1 MEYLPSSKVRAI
13 RWLFPTLALILV
25 LAVACGSAAAPE
37 QAAQPAAPAEVKV
50 QEVVQPPTAVPE
62 AKTEPEDAAGMMAE
76 VHPGTVTVMV
86 SALGNE
92 RFDKTF
98 SSGADKNQGRMLH
111 GMLIET
117 NENTELIPGI
127 ASEWGISPDGLAWN
141 FTIREG
147 VKFHDGA
154 EMTPED
160 VRWTLDHQYGPA
172 AFEWVSSSTAEAY
185 SKLME
190 SVELSAPNVV
200 TTKFKQIET
209 SFPGYNSAAGPSW
222 LAIIQAR
229 ETLRDEAMEAAY
241 DKNPIGTGPLKFVRH
256 VPAEGIA
263 WERFGDYY
271 FNPDNG
277 FYEDRRVNFTSLN
290 LLAVPEEATRV
301 AAMRAGEADIAPVSL
316 AARDQVEKGGG
327 RLIFGNEGG
336 YFRIILVGCWSDPNI
351 PCGDQRVRH
360 ALAYALNKELMRD
373 TLYGAEV
380 MEVKGWAAVT
390 PSTIGYSPDMDPF
403 PFNPDKARSLLAEAG
418 YKTPDNPAGK
428 DFGKLVINTW
438 VSSVFPFLPES
449 AQLAADMWK
458 KELGIEAELLV
469 GEETSLKKA
478 HRAGDLHGTILW
490 RDNETRLD
498 AASISRS
505 SYGNPTTVRRLHDDQ
520 TIFDLVNDTLA
531 VYAADEM
538 APALNKMYQRMWEEH
553 YEVGL
558 GYINIPWATG
568 PRVASWEPYP
578 LAFWL
583 SSYHTIIL
591 K

>member
-1 MEYLPSSKVRAI
+1 MHKVI
-13 RWLFPTLALILV
+13 RLGTSWRILGPAVVLLV
-25 LAVACGSAAAPE
+25 LGAVACGSAATPGTETTAPE
-37 QAAQPAAPAEVKV
+37 AAAAP
-50 QEVVQPPTAVPE
+50 VVAVVPTAVSEAMAAPE
-62 AKTEPEDAAGMMAE
+62 GTTETMTQ
-76 VHPGTVTVMV
+76 VHPGKVTVMV

-117 NENTELIPGI
+117 NEKTELLPGI
-127 ASEWGISPDGLAWN
+127 ASEWGISSDGLAWN

-147 VKFHDGA
+147 VQFHDGT
-154 EMTPED
+154 ELTPED

-172 AFEWVSSSTAEAY
+172 AFEWVSSSTAEAF

-209 SFPGYNSAAGPSW
+209 AFPGYNSAAGPSW
-222 LAIIQAR
+222 LAIIPAR
-229 ETLRDEAMEAAY
+229 EALRDEVMEAAY
-241 DKNPIGTGPLKFVRH
+241 DKSPIGTGPLEFVRH
-256 VPAEGIA
+256 VPAEVIE

-277 FYEDRRVNFTSLN
+277 FYEDRRVNFTSLD
-290 LLAVPEEATRV
+290 LRAVPEEATRV

-316 AARDQVEKGGG
+316 AAREQVEKGGG
-327 RLIFGNEGG
+327 RLIFGREGG
-336 YFRIILVGCWSDPNI
+336 YFRVILVGCWSDPNI
-351 PCGDQRVRH
+351 PCGDKRVRH
-360 ALAYALNKELMRD
+360 ALAYALDKELMRD
-373 TLYGAEV
+373 SLYGAEV
-380 MEVKGWAAVT
+380 MELKGWAAVT
-390 PSTIGYSPDMDPF
+390 PSTIGYSPDLDPF
-403 PFNPDKARSLLAEAG
+403 PYDPDKARQLLAEAG
-418 YKTPDNPAGK
+418 YKTPDNPSGK
-428 DFGKLVINTW
+428 DFDTLVINTW

-449 AQLAADMWK
+449 AQLAADMWN
-458 KELGIEAELLV
+458 KELGIDVDLRV

-478 HRAGDLHGTILW
+478 HRAGDLHGTVLW

-520 TIFDLVNDTLA
+520 TMFNLVDDTLA
-531 VYAADEM
+531 VFVEDAM
-538 APALNKMYQRMWEEH
+538 APVLNSMYKRMWDEH

-558 GYINIPWATG
+558 GYINIPWAAG

-583 SSYHTIIL
+583 SSYHTITL